1 MLFYM
6 MSHCYYSTF
15 NLKYQRII
23 GKENEKAAKQS
34 NGFRLVDDMR

>member
-1 MLFYM
+1 M

-23 GKENEKAAKQS
+23 GIENEKAVTQC
-34 NGFRLVDDMR
+34 NGFCLVDDMR